1 MCSRGLQGDVV
12 YLSLPIAPLVYEPKC
27 GGTGWGCGVSAN
39 ENSFAHHVT
48 LSQNKLWSLTI
59 YLPMMCREVWK
70 KSGAWFFKGMPK
82 SEEKE
87 DEEMVVVNHRR
98 ER

>member
-1 MCSRGLQGDVV
+1 M
-12 YLSLPIAPLVYEPKC
+12 
-27 GGTGWGCGVSAN
+27 T
-39 ENSFAHHVT
+39 
-48 LSQNKLWSLTI
+48 
-59 YLPMMCREVWK
+59 CREVWK